1 MSNVN
6 AAASGQFTIGD
17 IPVNRLGYGAMRI
30 VGNGIWGP
38 PADREGALST
48 LRRLPEIGVNFIDT
62 ADSYGPDISEELI
75 RDALYPYDG
84 LLIATKGGFV
94 RHGENRWA
102 PVGRPEYLRHA
113 VLLSMRRL
121 NVERIDLWQLHRIDP
136 KVPQN
141 EQFDAIRE
149 MQKEGLIRHV
159 GLSEVGIDEIK
170 AAQRF
175 FPVVTV
181 QNMFNLVTRRYE
193 EVLDFCAAEAIGF
206 IPWFPLGAGDLA
218 KPGSLLDNLSKQT
231 GYSPSQI
238 ALAWVLQRSPVLLPI
253 PGTGKVKHL
262 DENVAAA
269 NLRLSP
275 TDFADLDT
283 QGHAAPETPGPGA

>member
-1 MSNVN
+1 MSNIN
-6 AAASGQFTIGD
+6 AAESGQFTIGD
-17 IPVNRLGYGAMRI
+17 IQINRLGYGAMRI

-38 PADREGALST
+38 PADRDEVLRT

-136 KVPQN
+136 KVPQD

-149 MQKEGLIRHV
+149 MQQEGLIRHV

-193 EVLDFCAAEAIGF
+193 EVLDYCEAQGIGF

-218 KPGSLLDNLSKQT
+218 KPGSLLDNLSRQT

-238 ALAWVLQRSPVLLPI
+238 ALAWVLQRSQVLLPI

-269 NLRLSP
+269 NLHLSE
-275 TDFADLDT
+275 TDFADLDA

>member
-1 MSNVN
+1 MSNIN

-17 IPVNRLGYGAMRI
+17 IPINRLGYGAMRI

-38 PADREGALST
+38 PADRDEVLRT
-48 LRRLPEIGVNFIDT
+48 LRRLPEVGVNFIDT

-136 KVPQN
+136 KVPQD

-149 MQKEGLIRHV
+149 MQQEGLIHHV

-193 EVLDFCAAEAIGF
+193 EVLDYCEAQGIGF

-218 KPGSLLDNLSKQT
+218 KPGSLLDNLSRQT

-238 ALAWVLQRSPVLLPI
+238 ALAWVLQRSQVLLPI

-269 NLRLSP
+269 NLHLSES
-275 TDFADLDT
+275 DFADLDA

>member
-1 MSNVN
+1 MSNIN

-17 IPVNRLGYGAMRI
+17 IPTNRLGYGAMRI

-38 PADREGALST
+38 PAARDEALRT
-48 LRRLPEIGVNFIDT
+48 LRRLPELGVNFIDT

-75 RDALYPYDG
+75 REALYPYDG
-84 LLIATKGGFV
+84 LLVATKGGFV

-136 KVPQN
+136 KVPQD

-149 MQKEGLIRHV
+149 MQQEGLIRHV
-159 GLSEVGIDEIK
+159 GLSEVGIEEIK

-193 EVLDFCAAEAIGF
+193 EVLDFCAAEGIGF

-231 GYSPSQI
+231 GYTPSQI

-262 DENVAAA
+262 EENVAAA
-269 NLRLSP
+269 NLRLSDA
-275 TDFADLDT
+275 DFAELDV